1 MSGCGHSE
9 CFGHGHYEICGQ
21 PGQLGIYECDGCK
34 VKGLEADVKR
44 LDKQIES
51 LQQKV
56 HLCAGYDALVAE
68 NTVMRKALKRMLAV
82 VEAAEELAEQAETW
96 AEDAGGYAPAWFDV
110 EAALAALEDETS
122 DRPADPKSAPG

>member
-68 NTVMRKALKRMLAV
+68 NTVMRKALERMLAV
-82 VEAAEELAEQAETW
+82 VASAKRALA
-96 AEDAGGYAPAWFDV
+96 
-110 EAALAALEDETS
+110 AALEDETS

>member
-82 VEAAEELAEQAETW
+82 VEASKAYTDAESFEADLYETLKS
-96 AEDAGGYAPAWFDV
+96 AH
-110 EAALAALEDETS
+110 AALEDETS